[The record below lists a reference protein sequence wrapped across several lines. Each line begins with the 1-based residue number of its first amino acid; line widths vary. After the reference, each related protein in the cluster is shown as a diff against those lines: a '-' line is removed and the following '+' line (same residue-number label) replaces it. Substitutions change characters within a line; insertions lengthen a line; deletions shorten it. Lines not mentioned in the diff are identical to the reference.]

1 MWEHL
6 LMLFMG
12 DSLPYTLSTPSY
24 NIHTLI
30 IHWQDFQMEL
40 EKTTFFTML
49 WKNESNKCS
58 YCSKANTRTRQSLQC
73 CVTLGWKTKDKGV
86 YSVHW
91 NSKHKSAHPVL
102 VNLYVHTCHEW
113 DKWDIQNCYPLHR
126 TTHKASSFCFETPR
140 HKSDK
145 LLITVTVPYWTI
157 SHVWRNPCIDYKRV
171 DIVTNC

>member
-1 MWEHL
+1 M
-6 LMLFMG
+6 
-12 DSLPYTLSTPSY
+12 
-24 NIHTLI
+24 
-30 IHWQDFQMEL
+30 
-40 EKTTFFTML
+40 
-49 WKNESNKCS
+49 
-58 YCSKANTRTRQSLQC
+58 
-73 CVTLGWKTKDKGV
+73 

-126 TTHKASSFCFETPR
+126 RTHKASSFCFETPR

-171 DIVTNC
+171 DIVTVKSSVCVPGDKSNTCPHGDQSNVSTQWDPCCEYITNTVTVPYWTISRVRRNPCIDSKRVDNKI